1 MALYKSIYYP
11 RMPIGKVWLY
21 HLLLVCFCVCT
32 VTDFSGEDKA
42 SGFQFCT
49 VVFGRPGHGIVYFGD
64 LCSPEAKIGR
74 IGHPPGSKVQSGK
87 SFRNCVLFKFARRVY
102 GRPRRRTYSFFFFRL
117 RINFSAD
124 NKASGVKFCTV
135 VYRRP
140 HFCNLCSP
148 ISHKFDE
155 SASVRFTR
163 ASPRAGQLTY
173 LLTTL
178 LLPGYVR
185 RSNSS
190 DICQDK

>member
-49 VVFGRPGHGIVYFGD
+49 VVFGRPGHGIAYFGD

-117 RINFSAD
+117 RINFDYALISPPTIKRA
-124 NKASGVKFCTV
+124 ASNFARWFTGVHIFVTFA
-135 VYRRP
+135 P
-140 HFCNLCSP
+140 P
-148 ISHKFDE
+148 
-155 SASVRFTR
+155 
-163 ASPRAGQLTY
+163 
-173 LLTTL
+173 
-178 LLPGYVR
+178 
-185 RSNSS
+185 
-190 DICQDK
+190 